1 MNETS
6 AFETALLARRV
17 SRDFVAGAPL
27 AGTTVA
33 PAAVVDPKAP
43 GLVGIAS
50 LLIPGLGQFINGDRR
65 IALAFFAAFVIACQ
79 LVPVGIGVPMLVAV
93 SAWSAVDAWA
103 DAKAWNLR

>member
-17 SRDFVAGAPL
+17 SRDLVAGAPL
-27 AGTTVA
+27 TTVA

>member
-33 PAAVVDPKAP
+33 PAAVVPV
-43 GLVGIAS
+43 LVGIAS

-65 IALAFFAAFVIACQ
+65 IALAFFAAFVIACP